1 MSAIVT
7 DLAAYRQ
14 YSATSAKPGPSSFA
28 DQAPRTLE
36 QARVVVALAQNL
48 GVDLQLV
55 LAVAQSGDGG
65 P

>member
-1 MSAIVT
+1 MSAVVT
-7 DLAAYRQ
+7 DLAAYRR
-14 YSATSAKPGPSSFA
+14 SCATSMKPGPASFA

-36 QARVVVALAQNL
+36 QARVIVALAQSL